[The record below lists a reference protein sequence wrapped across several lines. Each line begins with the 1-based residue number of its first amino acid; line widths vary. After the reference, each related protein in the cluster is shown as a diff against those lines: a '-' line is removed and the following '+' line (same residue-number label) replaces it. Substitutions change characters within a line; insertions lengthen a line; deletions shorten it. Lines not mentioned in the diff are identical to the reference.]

1 LGLVRR
7 RWPHGQSVL
16 GFKLIFDRQIS
27 LNTTTDVPSFSVKKC
42 NQKMM
47 RFLIGF
53 FVQHYSGWTSPSRVQ
68 QESTWA
74 SSATPP
80 SLTPYYSFFLLSSK
94 THFSSAS
101 RGKPVCLSFFWV
113 RSTPHLSCSHKLNR
127 KLRTLTHS
135 MDRQA
140 GRKKGT
146 NCCKKAR
153 NRFSARNWTSIW
165 PFFCYLILSVW
176 FFSTKKF
183 SALKRHNFLLEIM
196 SIDISLSV
204 LG

>member
-94 THFSSAS
+94 THFSSVLQVGGS
-101 RGKPVCLSFFWV
+101 QSVFLSFEFV
-113 RSTPHLSCSHKLNR
+113 LLHTCLV
-127 KLRTLTHS
+127 LT
-135 MDRQA
+135 
-140 GRKKGT
+140 
-146 NCCKKAR
+146 N
-153 NRFSARNWTSIW
+153 
-165 PFFCYLILSVW
+165 
-176 FFSTKKF
+176 
-183 SALKRHNFLLEIM
+183 
-196 SIDISLSV
+196 
-204 LG
+204 